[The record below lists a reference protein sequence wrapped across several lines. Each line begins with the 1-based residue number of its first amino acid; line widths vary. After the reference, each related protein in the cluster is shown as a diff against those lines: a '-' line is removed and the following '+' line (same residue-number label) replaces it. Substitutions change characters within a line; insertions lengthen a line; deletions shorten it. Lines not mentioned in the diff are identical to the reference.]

1 LGIFKNKEHYTA
13 RKVKEKKKEIDT
25 MLNNYRRALDDCFN
39 NSDKDDIDDYYFS
52 RSKIEAEVNQMS
64 HDELIAEIRNIP
76 QQDKE
81 CADMFEKID
90 SLNRLINQEE
100 R

>member
-39 NSDKDDIDDYYFS
+39 K
-52 RSKIEAEVNQMS
+52 R
-64 HDELIAEIRNIP
+64 
-76 QQDKE
+76 
-81 CADMFEKID
+81 
-90 SLNRLINQEE
+90 
-100 R
+100 